1 MKYEKKSLDYQLNI
15 LTLQEME
22 EVVPMTLPERS
33 RIRGWVKKGHPVES
47 NPWNYKDP
55 FGDQMNFLE
64 ALRLRCGYS
73 SGPWDYWKGPDS
85 QGLWD
90 DENKCFRYRDE
101 F

>member
-1 MKYEKKSLDYQLNI
+1 
-15 LTLQEME
+15 
-22 EVVPMTLPERS
+22 
-33 RIRGWVKKGHPVES
+33 
-47 NPWNYKDP
+47 
-55 FGDQMNFLE
+55 MNFLE

-90 DENKCFRYRDE
+90 DGNKCFRYRDE